1 MRLAAAPPP
10 LVENPRKHR
19 RVAAEIPIRIRR
31 GGSDDEVTTSFEISH
46 GEMRLASSR
55 HYRTGSYVK
64 VAIPYSPTAVNVFVD
79 TLVVHSSKVPSR
91 ELYRLGVMYL
101 AENELS

>member
-1 MRLAAAPPP
+1 VRLAAAPPP